1 MDLVLAEHEW
11 VIVQILTITWGVYKS
26 RDLIKDIAGY
36 IKGRAS
42 QSPADPIAVAE

>member
-11 VIVQILTITWGVYKS
+11 VIVQILTITWGVYQC

-36 IKGRAS
+36 IKGRA